1 MSDVPHHH
9 RLFAEMKRRHV
20 LRVAALYGV
29 AGFAVLLA
37 LELLG
42 TGFRLPVLLVR
53 IVTAAVLL
61 GYPVALLVAWAYER
75 TPEGIVR
82 TGNATSQEVREI
94 VALPATRRW
103 PGAILA
109 VIGVAA
115 LAIAVLLVL
124 L

>member
-1 MSDVPHHH
+1 MSDVPLHH

-37 LELLG
+37 LDLVG
-42 TGFRLPVLLVR
+42 SGFRLPVLLVR
-53 IVTAAVLL
+53 LVTAGVLL
-61 GYPVALLVAWAYER
+61 GYPIVLLVAWAYER

-115 LAIAVLLVL
+115 LALAVLLVFL
-124 L
+124 

>member
-1 MSDVPHHH
+1 MSDVPPHH

-37 LELLG
+37 LDLVG
-42 TGFRLPVLLVR
+42 SGIRLPVLLVR
-53 IVTAAVLL
+53 IVTAGVLL
-61 GYPVALLVAWAYER
+61 GYPVVLLLAWAYER
-75 TPEGIVR
+75 TPEGLVR

-109 VIGVAA
+109 MLGVAA
-115 LAIAVLLVL
+115 LAIAVLLVFL
-124 L
+124 

>member
-1 MSDVPHHH
+1 MSDVPLHH

-20 LRVAALYGV
+20 LRVAAVYGV
-29 AGFAVLLA
+29 AGFAILLA
-37 LELLG
+37 LDLIG
-42 TGFRLPVLLVR
+42 SGFRLPVLLTR

-61 GYPVALLVAWAYER
+61 GYPIVLLVAWAYER

-115 LAIAVLLVL
+115 LAVAVLLAFF
-124 L
+124 

>member
-1 MSDVPHHH
+1 MSDVPLHH

-37 LELLG
+37 LDLVG

-53 IVTAAVLL
+53 LVTAGVLL
-61 GYPVALLVAWAYER
+61 GYPIVLLVAWAYER

-115 LAIAVLLVL
+115 LALAVLLVFF
-124 L
+124 

>member
-1 MSDVPHHH
+1 MSDVPLHH

-37 LELLG
+37 LDLVG

-53 IVTAAVLL
+53 LVTAGVLL
-61 GYPVALLVAWAYER
+61 GYPIVLLVAWAYER

-115 LAIAVLLVL
+115 LALAVLLVFL
-124 L
+124 

>member
-1 MSDVPHHH
+1 MSDVPLHH

-20 LRVAALYGV
+20 LRVAAVYGV
-29 AGFAVLLA
+29 AGFAILLA
-37 LELLG
+37 LDLIG
-42 TGFRLPVLLVR
+42 SGFRLPVLLTR

-61 GYPVALLVAWAYER
+61 GYPIVLLVAWAYER

-115 LAIAVLLVL
+115 LAVAVMLAFF
-124 L
+124 